1 MRHSLLAATL
11 LASTAT
17 LGHAGAASAADD
29 ARAGVPRVYLVPMTG
44 QMGTDINRQFC
55 EMIAK
60 DVKAVKPDIVVYKLN
75 SADKD
80 RIEHLSNDDPTERG
94 IPSVEEF
101 RDMVK
106 FLHEELRDTRQIMW
120 VVDAVGISSVIAF
133 GWPDMYMASDAR
145 IEGAADLGER
155 VKSQWEDAD
164 VRMKMLAAWQG
175 MIKATFQQGGYP
187 ISLADALIYPEE
199 KLSVRFKGREVEW
212 LNDASGTWV
221 IDGSDKAPAVFS
233 GTLAVDTLLCDGI
246 ADSLDDLLY
255 LLDAR
260 EYDELENGVKLQE
273 QYVEDWR
280 KAFRRCQDWMKDAG
294 EVEESVAGLGKRKA
308 LFQKVLA
315 ALRQYD
321 AVKTR
326 MQQMGVSEAA
336 LLVQID
342 NIEKDIQRARDAEK
356 NGGGFG
362 GGGGGGRGLGGGGG
376 FGGRRGG

>member
-1 MRHSLLAATL
+1 MRHTLLAASLLA
-11 LASTAT
+11 S
-17 LGHAGAASAADD
+17 AAAMPALADD
-29 ARAGVPRVYLVPMTG
+29 AAKADLPRVYVVPMEG

-60 DVKAVKPDIVVYKLN
+60 DVKAVKPDIVVYRLN

-80 RIEHLSNDDPTERG
+80 RIEHLENDDPTERG

-106 FLHEELRDTRQIMW
+106 FLHEELRDTKQVMW
-120 VVDAVGISSVIAF
+120 VVDAVGISSILAF
-133 GWPDMYMASDAR
+133 GWSDMYMASDAR

-187 ISLADALIYPEE
+187 IILADALIYPEQ
-199 KLSVRFKGREVEW
+199 KLSVRFQGREVEW
-212 LNDASGTWV
+212 LSDASGTWV
-221 IDGSDKAPAVFS
+221 IDSSDKAPAIFS
-233 GTLAVDTLLCDGI
+233 GTLAEDTLLCDGI

-255 LLDAR
+255 LLNER
-260 EYDELENGVKLQE
+260 EYQELDNGVKLQE
-273 QYVEDWR
+273 QYVADWR
-280 KAFRRCQDWMKDAG
+280 KALRRCQDWLKDSQ
-294 EVEESVAGLGKRKA
+294 EVEESVAGLGKRKT
-308 LFQKVLA
+308 LFQKVLGA
-315 ALRQYD
+315 IRQYK
-321 AVKTR
+321 AVETR
-326 MQQMGVSEAA
+326 LGQMGISEAA

-356 NGGGFG
+356 NGGGAG

-376 FGGRRGG
+376 FGGRRGT